1 MIFRSNKVKWT
12 TVDNAW
18 VKDPTLSARAKGLL
32 LYILS
37 LPDDW
42 DLRMKELVT
51 HFTDG
56 IDGIR
61 SSMKELSMH
70 RYIDSNQRRDET
82 GKIIGW
88 DYTIF
93 ENPDEP
99 QPEKPDMAKPY
110 MAKPTLLNTNSILS
124 TNKTYVPSNEVKE
137 VIAHLNKVT
146 GRTGKKK
153 FQNTNKQ
160 AGGLINARLVQFSVS
175 DLKAVIDIK
184 ARKWL
189 DTEWEIYLRPT
200 TLFNPNKFGIYINEI
215 DVEGTESRKSG
226 VMPLQD
232 LR

>member
-1 MIFRSNKVKWT
+1 MIIRSNKRKWT

-18 VKDPTLSARAKGLL
+18 VKDPTLSAKAKGVL

-42 DLRMKELVT
+42 DLRIGELVT

-56 IDGIR
+56 IDGVR
-61 SSMKELSMH
+61 SAIKELSMH
-70 RYIDSNQRRDET
+70 RYIDGNQRRDET
-82 GKIIGW
+82 GKVTGW

-99 QPEKPDMAKPY
+99 NMENPNME
-110 MAKPTLLNTNSILS
+110 KPTLLNTKSVLS
-124 TNKTYVPSNEVKE
+124 TNKTYVPSSEVKE
-137 VIAHLNKVT
+137 ITAYLNKVT

-153 FQNTNKQ
+153 FQDTNKQ

-215 DVEGTESRKSG
+215 DVEGAESRKGS

-232 LR
+232 LQ